1 MNLKKWTAF
10 FTPSPSLPF
19 LPLTLTPPSSQYG
32 DIHSLTVSTQVHL
45 CHPHN
50 KKRTKT
56 TDVFLNLELCIKTC
70 LLLCMFLCCREV
82 ETCPVTPLSLSRS
95 RAKKVVEKKKRCLSW
110 GDNRSRVCVEKKL
123 ISSFRSRFKD
133 AGWELHGTRQA
144 PGQRESAALITTSSS
159 SCSLSDSYK
168 LCPQTFYKP
177 HVHYL

>member
-1 MNLKKWTAF
+1 MDCFLYFAA
-10 FTPSPSLPF
+10 LP
-19 LPLTLTPPSSQYG
+19 PLTLTPPPSNQYG

-56 TDVFLNLELCIKTC
+56 TDVFLNLEFCIKTC
-70 LLLCMFLCCREV
+70 FLLCMFLCCREV
-82 ETCPVTPLSLSRS
+82 EKCPVTPLSLSRS
-95 RAKKVVEKKKRCLSW
+95 RAKVVMKNAVW
-110 GDNRSRVCVEKKL
+110 IGATTVGDNRLCVCVKKF

-144 PGQRESAALITTSSS
+144 PGQRESAALITTTTT
-159 SCSLSDSYK
+159 SLSDSYK